1 MAEKLLSDRKCQS
14 ARIIQGETL
23 LADGGNLY
31 LRIRPQGKDW
41 LFIYRLDGK
50 QPKLGLGSYPDVTL
64 AEARDLA
71 LEARKLLAQGIDPR
85 AHRKAQEEARRAAS
99 ATSQALPQTVKD
111 LFAEWHRRDLSRRR
125 ADGGTAVERA
135 FKKDV
140 LPEIG
145 NLPLSAVRRAHITQ
159 LLDKVADRGV
169 TRTVGIILADLR
181 QMFAFGQIRDL
192 LPADPTFGLKKSAWG
207 GQAQE
212 RDRTLSDPEVIQL
225 SQALPISDLIEE
237 SQHGIWIMLGTLA
250 RVGELT
256 KAQWTHLDLDNGAWI
271 IPAENSKNGIEHL
284 INLSDFVRQ
293 HFQLLLKKAKAAAKK
308 EKWKMSAYV
317 FPARHHQGHVCVK
330 TLSKQIG
337 DRQRGPNEPMS
348 RRSPQTTA
356 LLLPGGK
363 WTPHDL
369 RRTGA
374 TIMGNLGVRPDV
386 IEKCLNHVEQNRM
399 KRIYQ
404 RQELR
409 NEMEAA
415 WTTLGVHLNIL
426 TVQPAPES

>member
-71 LEARKLLAQGIDPR
+71 LEARKLLAQGTDPR

-99 ATSQALPQTVKD
+99 AISQALPQTVKD
-111 LFAEWHRRDLSRRR
+111 LFEEWHRRDLSRRR

-159 LLDKVADRGV
+159 LLDKIADRGV
-169 TRTVGIILADLR
+169 TRTVGVVLADLR

-192 LPADPTFGLKKSAWG
+192 LPTDPTFGLKKASWHG
-207 GQAQE
+207 IAQE
-212 RDRTLSDPEVIQL
+212 RDRVLSDPEIMHL
-225 SQALPISDLIEE
+225 SKALPTSDLIEE
-237 SQHGIWIMLGTLA
+237 SQHGIWIMLATLA
-250 RVGELT
+250 RVGELS
-256 KAQWTHLDLDNGAWI
+256 KAQWPHLDLDVGTWT
-271 IPAENSKNGIEHL
+271 IPAENAKNGIEHV
-284 INLSDFVRQ
+284 INLSQFARK
-293 HFQLLLKKAKAAAKK
+293 HFLAIQRKAKASAKKAKR
-308 EKWKMSAYV
+308 KMSSHV
-317 FPARHHQGHVCVK
+317 FPARRHQGHVCVK
-330 TLSKQIG
+330 TMAKQIS
-337 DRQRGPNEPMS
+337 DRQRGDAEPMS
-348 RRSPQTTA
+348 RRSPQTSA

-374 TIMGNLGVRPDV
+374 TIMGNLGIRPDV

-409 NEMEAA
+409 PEMTHAWSLLGSHLEA
-415 WTTLGVHLNIL
+415 L
-426 TVQPAPES
+426 TGAA